1 MIYPS
6 RQVTLRSRIPT
17 VRVHV
22 VTDDG
27 EVSVHARWKE
37 RPIDLQRRIS
47 YLMRQGQAI
56 FLEDEWGRT
65 VCLRPECIQ
74 GATVYGRRQDA
85 IRHGER
91 DRDLHDHAH
100 RLIPALGRPEPHPVG
115 NRDGQGIQSGYAGGH
130 VDNGPDHLPPLVEPD
145 PEHGLPAHT
154 PPNQVQRVLRLDL
167 PTDFPGVH
175 Q

>member
-27 EVSVHARWKE
+27 ELSVRARWKD

-47 YLMRQGQAI
+47 YLMRQGKAV

-65 VCLRPECIQ
+65 ICLRPECIW
-74 GATVYGRRQDA
+74 GATVDGRSGPATGDA
-85 IRHGER
+85 E
-91 DRDLHDHAH
+91 
-100 RLIPALGRPEPHPVG
+100 V
-115 NRDGQGIQSGYAGGH
+115 
-130 VDNGPDHLPPLVEPD
+130 
-145 PEHGLPAHT
+145 
-154 PPNQVQRVLRLDL
+154 RVRA
-167 PTDFPGVH
+167 TRGVVARR
-175 Q
+175 

>member
-27 EVSVHARWKE
+27 ELSVHARWKD

-47 YLMRQGQAI
+47 YLMRQGKAI

-65 VCLRPECIQ
+65 ISLRPERIQ
-74 GATVYGRRQDA
+74 GATVYGRRSEGGGGVVATLDRFGR
-85 IRHGER
+85 IRQPA
-91 DRDLHDHAH
+91 DR
-100 RLIPALGRPEPHPVG
+100 
-115 NRDGQGIQSGYAGGH
+115 
-130 VDNGPDHLPPLVEPD
+130 
-145 PEHGLPAHT
+145 
-154 PPNQVQRVLRLDL
+154 
-167 PTDFPGVH
+167 
-175 Q
+175 

>member
-1 MIYPS
+1 MIYSS

-27 EVSVHARWKE
+27 ELSVHARWKE

-47 YLMRQGQAI
+47 YLMRQGKAI

-74 GATVYGRRQDA
+74 GATVYGRRKEDGPA
-85 IRHGER
+85 RVAGTL
-91 DRDLHDHAH
+91 DRF
-100 RLIPALGRPEPHPVG
+100 G
-115 NRDGQGIQSGYAGGH
+115 
-130 VDNGPDHLPPLVEPD
+130 
-145 PEHGLPAHT
+145 
-154 PPNQVQRVLRLDL
+154 RVLGPSGQRR
-167 PTDFPGVH
+167 
-175 Q
+175 

>member
-27 EVSVHARWKE
+27 ELSVHARWKD

-47 YLMRQGQAI
+47 YLMRQGKAI

-65 VCLRPECIQ
+65 LCLRPERIQ
-74 GATVYGRRQDA
+74 GATVFGRRA
-85 IRHGER
+85 GAGE
-91 DRDLHDHAH
+91 
-100 RLIPALGRPEPHPVG
+100 
-115 NRDGQGIQSGYAGGH
+115 
-130 VDNGPDHLPPLVEPD
+130 
-145 PEHGLPAHT
+145 
-154 PPNQVQRVLRLDL
+154 NQVVATLDRFGRIRR
-167 PTDFPGVH
+167 PADRA
-175 Q
+175 